1 MTLTDETISAV
12 YAAGEEAMVRL
23 VEQLVAR
30 TIEQQEQIRAQQEQI
45 VAQEQALVRLSARV
59 KELEDRGYTSSH
71 NSSKPPS
78 SDGLRRPPR
87 SQRQRS
93 GKKPGGQPGHV
104 GSTLH
109 MVEEPDCVIT
119 HSPAVCAGCR
129 AFLADVAADGYERRQ
144 VLDLPPRRL
153 AATEH
158 RAEEKT
164 CPVCQGRTRGVF
176 PPDVTTRVQYGS
188 QIKALLVYL
197 LTYQL
202 LPYERASEVVADLF
216 GAALSEG
223 TLQAAVETCAETLTE
238 GEAHIKEQL
247 QEAAVL
253 HNDETGVRVA
263 GKLHWLHVTSTAQLT
278 HYAVHAKRGS
288 GAMTA
293 IGILPTFGGTSV
305 HDGLAAYR
313 QYDCRHALCNAH
325 HLRELTA
332 VEEHDHQPW
341 ATHMKELLV
350 EIKDHVAQQQAAGQ
364 DRIAPA
370 VRQDFVQRYQCIL
383 DAGFAA
389 NPPPD
394 PGLEPPKRG
403 RVKQSKAKNLLDRLS
418 TDRAAVLAFMDD
430 WRVPFDN
437 NQAERDLR
445 MVKVQQKVSGCF
457 RTPQGAENF
466 CRIRGYL
473 STLRKHG
480 EQLLPALHRVFT
492 GHPLVPSGV
501 AGQ

>member
-1 MTLTDETISAV
+1 MTLTHATISAA
-12 YAAGEEAMVRL
+12 YAAGEEAVVCL
-23 VEQLVAR
+23 VEQLVAH
-30 TIEQQEQIRAQQEQI
+30 TVAQEAQIRAQQEQI
-45 VAQEQALVRLSARV
+45 AAQQQVMVTLSARV
-59 KELEDRGYTSSH
+59 KELEDRGHTSSH

-87 SQRQRS
+87 SLRQSS

-104 GSTLH
+104 GSALH
-109 MVEEPDCVIT
+109 MVEEPDHVIT
-119 HSPAVCAGCR
+119 HSPPVCAGCQ
-129 AFLADVAADGYERRQ
+129 ASLADVAAHGYERRQ

-153 AATEH
+153 EATEH

-164 CPVCQGRTRGVF
+164 CPACQCRTRGMF
-176 PPDVTTRVQYGS
+176 PSEVTTRVQYGP
-188 QIKALLVYL
+188 QLKALLVYL

-202 LPYERASEVVADLF
+202 LPFERASEVVADLF

-223 TLQAAVETCAETLTE
+223 TLQAAVETCAETLTAVE
-238 GEAHIKEQL
+238 TQINEQL
-247 QEAAVL
+247 CAEAVL

-263 GKLHWLHVTSTAQLT
+263 GKLLWLHVASTAQLT

-288 GAMTA
+288 VAMTA
-293 IGILPTFGGTSV
+293 IGILPTFEGTSV

-313 QYDCRHALCNAH
+313 QYGCGHGLCNAH

-332 VEEHDHQPW
+332 IEEHDHQPW
-341 ATHMKELLV
+341 ATQMKELLV
-350 EIKDHVAQQQAAGQ
+350 EIKDHVAKQRAAGQ
-364 DRIAPA
+364 DTIAPA
-370 VRQDFVQRYQCIL
+370 VRQDFVQRYQEIVA
-383 DAGFAA
+383 AGLAA

-394 PGLEPPKRG
+394 PGLGPPKRG
-403 RVKQSKAKNLLDRLS
+403 RVKQSKAKNLLDRLRA
-418 TDRAAVLAFMDD
+418 DQAAVLAFMDD

-457 RTPQGAENF
+457 RTIQGAETF
-466 CRIRGYL
+466 CRVRGYL

-492 GHPLVPSGV
+492 DHPLVPSGV